1 MSRISKTI
9 ASLQAQNKKV
19 LIPYLVAGDP
29 EKGLTVRLMHAL
41 VKSGAHVIEL
51 GIPFSDP
58 SSDGTV
64 IQLGAERALR
74 QGTTLRDVFAMV
86 AEFRTLDQNTPVLL
100 MGYLNP
106 IEIMGYE
113 TFAAAAHAVGVD
125 GVLVVDLP
133 AYECEELF
141 RAVRPRDIDTV
152 FLIAPTTTEARE
164 TAICQNSTG
173 YLYYVSL
180 KGVTGAAITDTAAI
194 RAKISHLRTITDL
207 PVVVGF
213 GIKDAHSAR
222 AMAQISDGVI
232 VGSALVDSISKL
244 QPGMLHSEKDL
255 LAAVAVIATIAEA
268 LENIKNPS

>member
-9 ASLQAQNKKV
+9 AALQAQNKKV

-29 EKGLTVRLMHAL
+29 EKALTVRLMHAL
-41 VKSGAHVIEL
+41 VKSGAHIIEL

-74 QGTTLRDVFAMV
+74 QGTTLRDVLAMV
-86 AEFRTLDQNTPVLL
+86 AEFRTTDQNTPVVL

-113 TFAAAAHAVGVD
+113 AFAGAADAAGVD

-141 RAVRPRDIDTV
+141 KAVRPRGIDTI
-152 FLIAPTTTEARE
+152 FLIAPTTTAARE
-164 TAICQNSTG
+164 AAICQNTTG

-180 KGVTGAAITDTAAI
+180 KGVTGAAITDATAI
-194 RAKISHLRTITDL
+194 RDKINHLRTVTDL
-207 PVVVGF
+207 PLVVGF
-213 GIKDAHSAR
+213 GIKDANSAR
-222 AMAQISDGVI
+222 EMAAISDGVI
-232 VGSALVDSISKL
+232 VGSALVDSISHL
-244 QPGMLHSEKDL
+244 QPGKTCSEQDL
-255 LAAVAVIATIAEA
+255 LATVAVIATISDA
-268 LENIKNPS
+268 IKDMKN

>member
-1 MSRISKTI
+1 MSRISKII

-29 EKGLTVRLMHAL
+29 EKGLTVQLMHAL
-41 VKSGAHVIEL
+41 VKSGAHIIEL

-64 IQLGAERALR
+64 IQLGGERALR
-74 QGTTLRDVFAMV
+74 QGTTLLDVLAMV
-86 AEFRTLDQNTPVLL
+86 TEFRTTDQQTPIVL

-113 TFAAAAHAVGVD
+113 TFAAAAHTAGVD

-133 AYECEELF
+133 AYECDELF
-141 RAVRPRDIDTV
+141 AAVRPRGIDTI
-152 FLIAPTTTEARE
+152 FLVAPTTTAARE
-164 TAICQNSTG
+164 AAICENSTG

-180 KGVTGAAITDTAAI
+180 KGVTGAAITDKTAI
-194 RAKISHLRTITDL
+194 RDKISHLRTITNL

-213 GIKDAHSAR
+213 GIKDAESAR
-222 AMAQISDGVI
+222 DMADISDGVI
-232 VGSALVDSISKL
+232 VGSALVDSISHL
-244 QPGMLHSEKDL
+244 QVGRRYSEDEL
-255 LAAVAVIATIAEA
+255 MEVVSVIAIISEA
-268 LENIKNPS
+268 LKKH

>member
-9 ASLQAQNKKV
+9 ASLKAQNKKV
-19 LIPYLVAGDP
+19 VIPYLVAGDP
-29 EKGLTVRLMHAL
+29 DKGLTVRLMHAL

-58 SSDGTV
+58 SSDGTI

-86 AEFRTLDQNTPVLL
+86 AEFRTVDNDTPVVL

-113 TFAAAAHAVGVD
+113 TFAAAAHAAGVD

-133 AYECEELF
+133 AYEGEELF
-141 RAVRPRDIDTV
+141 KAVRPRGIDTI

-164 TAICQNSTG
+164 AAICQNTTG

-180 KGVTGAAITDTAAI
+180 KGVTGAAIKDTAAI
-194 RAKISHLRTITDL
+194 REKISHLRNVTDL

-213 GIKDAHSAR
+213 GIKDARSAR
-222 AMAQISDGVI
+222 EMAEISDGVI
-232 VGSALVDSISKL
+232 VGSALVDSISHL
-244 QPGMLHSEKDL
+244 VRGNSYSEQDL
-255 LAAVAVIATIAEA
+255 LATVAVIATISDA
-268 LENIKNPS
+268 L